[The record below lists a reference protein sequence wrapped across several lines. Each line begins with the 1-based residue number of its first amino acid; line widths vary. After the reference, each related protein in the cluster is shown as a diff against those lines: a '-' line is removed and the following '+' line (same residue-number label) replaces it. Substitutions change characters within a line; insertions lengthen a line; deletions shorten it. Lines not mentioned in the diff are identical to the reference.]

1 MHEMSL
7 CENIREVLE
16 QQALQQNFTTV
27 KTVWLEIGKLSS
39 VEPAAMRFG
48 FDVVMKGSL
57 AESAKLEIIEVD
69 GQAWCFQCQQNVKI
83 QNRYDGCPLCG
94 AYQLQVNNGEQMRIK
109 ELEVA

>member
-16 QQALQQNFTTV
+16 QQALQQNFHTV

-39 VEPAAMRFG
+39 VEPSALHFG
-48 FDVVMKGSL
+48 FEVVMKGSL
-57 AESAKLEIIEVD
+57 AENAKLEIIEVD
-69 GQAWCFQCQQNVKI
+69 GQAWCFHCQKNVKI
-83 QNRYDGCPLCG
+83 EQRYDSCPSCG
-94 AYQLQVNNGEQMRIK
+94 AYQLQVNDGDQMRIK